1 MRFFFILGL
10 IFSALISSISVSAAI
25 LLPWN
30 LTENLDNG
38 FLAPKTGTKDV
49 ITPEG
54 CRKISGVSVT
64 KDYFVPT
71 KTVSEWNAFKANK
84 PAGFTISACMVSGAC
99 GNSAGTCSQGNV
111 TGDSGPISGNNN
123 NRTWTCTGQNGGSN
137 VSCSTC
143 YPDKTSTYEGC
154 YISGSNDIYTKRS
167 YGPVTETG
175 SWMFAG

>member
-1 MRFFFILGL
+1 MRIFFLSIILFFAL
-10 IFSALISSISVSAAI
+10 LPSLSLSAVI

-30 LTENLDNG
+30 IAENLDNG

-49 ITPEG
+49 TTPEG

-71 KTVSEWNAFKANK
+71 KTTTEWNAFKANK

-111 TGDSGPISGNNN
+111 TGDSGPISGTANY
-123 NRTWTCTGQNGGSN
+123 RTWTCTGQNGGPS
-137 VSCSTC
+137 VSCSSC
-143 YPDKTSTYEGC
+143 YPDKTAKYEGC
-154 YISGSNDIYTKRS
+154 YQSGIHDMYTKRS
-167 YGPVTETG
+167 FGATIQ
-175 SWMFAG
+175 SNS